1 MKYTTK
7 QIGDI
12 GEKIAKEYL
21 EKKGWKILCE
31 NFAASGGEIDLIGF
45 KNGNLV
51 FFEVKSRSNLN
62 FGTPLDAVDCQK
74 VNRISKASYTFLKLY
89 SKGNKIPIFYPFC
102 IEIQRKIKN
111 KRIDVIEI
119 YLTPDK
125 RAEKINHIENWG
137 ELL

>member
-7 QIGDI
+7 QIGGI

-21 EKKGWKILCE
+21 AKNGWKIICE

-45 KNGNLV
+45 KKGILV
-51 FFEVKSRSNLN
+51 FFEVKARSNLS

-74 VNRISKASYTFLKLY
+74 INRINKASYTFLKLY
-89 SKGNKIPIFYPFC
+89 SKGNKIPIFYPFGM
-102 IEIQRKIKN
+102 EIQRKIKN
-111 KRIDVIEI
+111 KRIDVIEV

>member
-51 FFEVKSRSNLN
+51 FFEVKARSNLS
-62 FGTPLDAVDCQK
+62 FGTPLDAVDSQK
-74 VNRISKASYTFLKLY
+74 INRINKASYSFLKLY
-89 SKGNKIPIFYPFC
+89 SKRNKIPVFYPFG
-102 IEIQRKIKN
+102 IKIQRTIYK